1 MISPKHVIVGFLG
14 NVATTLSFFPF
25 IPNFL
30 HKIRGV
36 KFANYLTVYF
46 ARDVIIDNRYP
57 EQIFIDHGAV
67 ISSRSIVLSHSF
79 IPRNNNVVS
88 TQEIIKSVYIGKN
101 VFIGANSVILPGS
114 YLDDGCYVGAGS
126 VVSGR
131 FERDCLIAGNPA
143 IVKRSI

>member
-1 MISPKHVIVGFLG
+1 MISSKHIVVGILG
-14 NVATTLSFFPF
+14 NVATTLSFLPF

-57 EQIFIDHGAV
+57 EQIFIDNGAV

-79 IPRNNNVVS
+79 IPRNNRVIS
-88 TQEIIKSVYIGKN
+88 KKEIIKSVYIGKN

-114 YLDDGCYVGAGS
+114 YLGNGCYVGAGS

-131 FERDCLIAGNPA
+131 FERDCLVAGNPA
-143 IVKRSI
+143 TVKRII